1 MKPGNRHSLSVY
13 GANSCRNLEFLRD
26 KREDDLAWCA
36 NRDLSL
42 WERSFFN

>member
-26 KREDDLAWCA
+26 KREDDLCLV
-36 NRDLSL
+36 RESGPFSL
-42 WERSFFN
+42 EKGPF